1 VGDAKGFLKIGRK
14 PTPKRTIEERVQ
26 DYRYIYEP
34 MPEEEL
40 KGRPRV
46 AWTAACPSATRDARL
61 GT

>member
-1 VGDAKGFLKIGRK
+1 MGDAKGFLKIGRK

-40 KGRPRV
+40 KGQASR
-46 AWTAACPSATRDARL
+46 CMDC
-61 GT
+61 G